1 MEWPFQS
8 YLLHIRNSFL
18 ISSLI
23 LIKLQSVGQLVKTN
37 DRQEEQT
44 AELQI
49 SYGESDEDNISYQ
62 KQNTWDL
69 PLNKQ

>member
-1 MEWPFQS
+1 MIPT
-8 YLLHIRNSFL
+8 YTSFL
-18 ISSLI
+18 ISLLI